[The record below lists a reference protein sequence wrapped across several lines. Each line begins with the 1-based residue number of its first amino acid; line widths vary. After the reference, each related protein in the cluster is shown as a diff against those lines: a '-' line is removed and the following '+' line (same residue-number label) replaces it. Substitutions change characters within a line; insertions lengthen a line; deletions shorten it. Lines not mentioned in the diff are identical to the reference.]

1 MLEQLLQ
8 VQTLI
13 ALLTAVAVFATVMS
27 LAIPYFSKDQLGSR
41 MKSVALERE
50 KIRARERARLNAKG
64 ERISLRS
71 EPKAFMNDILEKLN
85 MKDAFSNQET
95 KNQLKQAG
103 FRNES
108 ALVAFTFAR
117 TFGPLAFLIIVGL
130 YVFVIIDLDKPLYFK
145 MMIVVGG
152 AYAGY
157 YAPNM
162 YLRNITEKR
171 QKSITRAWPDAL
183 DLLLICVES
192 GMSIEASFRK
202 VSEEIGTASVELA
215 EEMTLTTAEMSYLQ
229 DRRSAFENLAMRT
242 GLDGVR
248 AVTTALIQAEKYG
261 TPVGSALRT
270 MSEENR
276 TLRMQAAEKKAAALP
291 PLLTV
296 PMILFFLPVIFAI
309 ILGPAGIQVSAQMG

>member
-1 MLEQLLQ
+1 
-8 VQTLI
+8 
-13 ALLTAVAVFATVMS
+13 
-27 LAIPYFSKDQLGSR
+27 
-41 MKSVALERE
+41 
-50 KIRARERARLNAKG
+50 
-64 ERISLRS
+64 
-71 EPKAFMNDILEKLN
+71 
-85 MKDAFSNQET
+85 
-95 KNQLKQAG
+95 
-103 FRNES
+103 
-108 ALVAFTFAR
+108 
-117 TFGPLAFLIIVGL
+117 
-130 YVFVIIDLDKPLYFK
+130 
-145 MMIVVGG
+145 
-152 AYAGY
+152 
-157 YAPNM
+157 
-162 YLRNITEKR
+162 
-171 QKSITRAWPDAL
+171 
-183 DLLLICVES
+183 
-192 GMSIEASFRK
+192 MSIEASFRK